1 MKCHFCRKTIRFDD
15 RVFYVDGEPH
25 HITCVSKALARK
37 KRNELKRKVER
48 EQKKLGV
55 YFLASG

>member
-1 MKCHFCRKTIRFDD
+1 MKCHFCRKIIRFND

-37 KRNELKRKVER
+37 KRIELKRKVER
-48 EQKKLGV
+48 EQKTLGV
-55 YFLASG
+55 WYINA